1 MSSLLYLY
9 VIGCILSGNLTEPTT
24 SVISDSPSTRTT
36 TTNNYYSIATNTILT
51 IDSISG
57 TGMTYTEPI
66 GSGIMT
72 SMDYSSS
79 GMTEHAASISENT
92 LFSHFSSST
101 PRIIK
106 TTVTISNTFQ
116 SSITPATTPNY
127 DNPGMSAILVISHNA
142 HSQH

>member
-1 MSSLLYLY
+1 M
-9 VIGCILSGNLTEPTT
+9 SGNLTEPTT

-36 TTNNYYSIATNTILT
+36 NTNNYSTATNIILT

-66 GSGIMT
+66 GSEIMT

-92 LFSHFSSST
+92 LFSHFS
-101 PRIIK
+101 
-106 TTVTISNTFQ
+106 F
-116 SSITPATTPNY
+116 
-127 DNPGMSAILVISHNA
+127 SAPHINSH
-142 HSQH
+142 H